1 MSNGNGKGNGYVVKG
16 TAKRVKNSTYTK
28 LTRERDAEIGGDEEE
43 PKLEAGEGAG
53 GHHAFAGVGH
63 VKKRAFL
70 VEYSQ
75 TGNLSAACHAAGVT
89 SSTGYNWRNDQR
101 HENQAFLQG
110 VQKAKLMAIERMEAE
125 VHRRG
130 VEGFEEP
137 VFYQGREVGKVRKYS
152 DNLLMFMLKGCRPEK
167 YRERY
172 EHTGPGGGP
181 MQVATLDL
189 SRLTD
194 AELQQA
200 LQLSAKVQGVDQ
212 HNPSE

>member
-1 MSNGNGKGNGYVVKG
+1 MSNGNGKGNGYVSKG
-16 TAKRVKNSTYTK
+16 AALKAQNSTYTK
-28 LTRERDAEIGGDEEE
+28 LTGERDAQLQGDEKE
-43 PKLEAGEGAG
+43 PEGHGE
-53 GHHAFAGVGH
+53 FPGVRNL
-63 VKKRAFL
+63 KKRAFL
-70 VEYSQ
+70 AEYSQ
-75 TGNLSAACHAAGVT
+75 TGNLSAGCRAAGVDT
-89 SSTGYNWRNDQR
+89 KTGYNWRQDQS
-101 HENQAFLQG
+101 HENQAFLQA

-194 AELQQA
+194 AELKQA
-200 LQLSAKVQGVDQ
+200 LELSAKVQGVDQ
-212 HNPSE
+212 HNPPE